1 MPVPGVAAL
10 SVAWVL
16 ADNGDD
22 GGGEAKKAGP
32 IALVV
37 ILVLA
42 IACYFLFRS
51 MTRHLRKVREDF
63 PGDEPPTGP
72 DDEPPASNRP
82 ASNGSSNG
90 ADNGSSNGADNGSS
104 SAPPGREPSSP

>member
-51 MTRHLRKVREDF
+51 MTRHLRKVREEF
-63 PGDEPPTGP
+63 PR
-72 DDEPPASNRP
+72 DDPAPSAPQPPADERTEEP
-82 ASNGSSNG
+82 
-90 ADNGSSNGADNGSS
+90 
-104 SAPPGREPSSP
+104 APPAIQQNGTAEKPPAPGP

>member
-1 MPVPGVAAL
+1 MLMPGFVAL
-10 SVAWVL
+10 SVAGML

-63 PGDEPPTGP
+63 PGGDPAPSAPQSPADEPTEQPG
-72 DDEPPASNRP
+72 PPAIQGNGTAEKPP
-82 ASNGSSNG
+82 A
-90 ADNGSSNGADNGSS
+90 
-104 SAPPGREPSSP
+104 PGP

>member
-51 MTRHLRKVREDF
+51 MTRHLRKVREEF
-63 PGDEPPTGP
+63 PGDDPAPSAP
-72 DDEPPASNRP
+72 QPPADERTEQSVPP
-82 ASNGSSNG
+82 AIQANGT
-90 ADNGSSNGADNGSS
+90 AEK
-104 SAPPGREPSSP
+104 PPNPGP